1 MLPRRVRGKEG
12 DVHKKGSM
20 EHGRNDAGTRR
31 NGETEIRGQKSDDR
45 GQRAEDSRQQ
55 CSALIELRVMWLR
68 RHLL

>member
-31 NGETEIRGQKSDDR
+31 NGETEIGGQKSDDR
-45 GQRAEDSRQQ
+45 GQKTAGSLQLTVDGNSESLAFF
-55 CSALIELRVMWLR
+55 SS
-68 RHLL
+68 